1 MRKSQFPNSLR
12 IGVVLEK
19 PSDLKSLLHNSI
31 QIRKPVLIQ
40 VKNEQATA
48 SWYHSAFTYKWV
60 KFYVYIL
67 DLVGCAEPETCR
79 EICGNPAGC
88 TNIAYPLLVVKLM
101 PNGAR
106 GIRLL

>member
-1 MRKSQFPNSLR
+1 MSQDF
-12 IGVVLEK
+12 
-19 PSDLKSLLHNSI
+19 DL
-31 QIRKPVLIQ
+31 QMT
-40 VKNEQATA
+40 E
-48 SWYHSAFTYKWV
+48 
-60 KFYVYIL
+60 FYVYIV

-106 GIRLL
+106 GMRLL